1 MKVVYMKVLRILGIA
16 LTASIIGLGG
26 ANAQK
31 ATVDLQ
37 LVLNIDVSSSVN
49 YDEFDLQMR
58 GYVAAFESTEV
69 KEAITSG
76 FFGHIR
82 VSLIQWAG
90 DTQQQVSIDWTDIR
104 SSADAEAFAR
114 KIEYLPRAYDF
125 GGTAIAPALRLAMS
139 QFSKDNVI
147 ATRQIIDLSGDGR
160 VSMGAVPQAIRDQI
174 VSAGVVING
183 LPILNEEPD
192 LADYYRNNVIGGL
205 GSFIEIAADYK
216 DFTRAIT
223 EKLARE
229 IRGDFI
235 GM

>member
-1 MKVVYMKVLRILGIA
+1 MLMKILHIFCIA
-16 LTASIIGLGG
+16 LG
-26 ANAQK
+26 ATLAVMSSARGQK

-58 GYVAAFESTEV
+58 GYVAAFESAEV
-69 KEAITSG
+69 KDAITSG
-76 FFGHIR
+76 VFGHIR

-90 DTQQQVSIDWTDIR
+90 NDQQQVSLDWTDIR
-104 SSADAEAFAR
+104 TSADAEAFAR
-114 KIEYLPRAYDF
+114 QIEFTPRAYDF
-125 GGTAIAPALRLAMS
+125 GGTAIAPALKLALL
-139 QFSKDNVI
+139 QFKKDTVI

-160 VSMGAVPQAIRDQI
+160 VSMGPEPQEMRDQI
-174 VSAGVVING
+174 INAGIIING
-183 LPILNEEPD
+183 LPILNEEPG
-192 LADYYRNNVIGGL
+192 LSDYYRSNIIGGS
-205 GSFIEIAADYK
+205 GSFVEAAKDYK

-229 IRGDFI
+229 IRGEFI